1 MKEWA
6 RGFYLSPE
14 WRATREA
21 YAASVGWL
29 CEDCL
34 SRGLY
39 VPGKVVHH
47 ITPLTPE
54 NISEPKVALAWS
66 NLRLVCQDC
75 HAEEHRRN
83 DGKRYRIM
91 SDGTVAPKPY
101 PP

>member
-34 SRGLY
+34 RRGLY
-39 VPGKVVHH
+39 IPGKVVHH
-47 ITPLTPE
+47 VTPLTPE
-54 NISEPKVALAWS
+54 NIRNPKIALAWS

-75 HAEEHRRN
+75 HAEEHRRK

-91 SDGTVAPKPY
+91 SDGTVAPKP
-101 PP
+101 

>member
-6 RGFYLSPE
+6 RAFYLSPE

-21 YAASVGWL
+21 YAAAVGWL

-47 ITPLTPE
+47 VTPLTPE
-54 NISEPKVALAWS
+54 NIRDPKVSLAWN

-91 SDGTVAPKPY
+91 ADGTVAPKP
-101 PP
+101 